1 MAQTS
6 PEDLPSTMGRRVSM
20 RLKQRSSE
28 VRQTCDL
35 LDERK
40 TFQIPYIDRS
50 IKAGTGGEPAV
61 SVGSKVVNAEGMC
74 ILKLMN

>member
-6 PEDLPSTMGRRVSM
+6 PEDLPSAMGRRVSM
-20 RLKQRSSE
+20 RLEQCSSE

-40 TFQIPYIDRS
+40 TFQIPYVDCS
-50 IKAGTGGEPAV
+50 VKAGTSGEPAI
-61 SVGSKVVNAEGMC
+61 SVGSEVVNAEGMC